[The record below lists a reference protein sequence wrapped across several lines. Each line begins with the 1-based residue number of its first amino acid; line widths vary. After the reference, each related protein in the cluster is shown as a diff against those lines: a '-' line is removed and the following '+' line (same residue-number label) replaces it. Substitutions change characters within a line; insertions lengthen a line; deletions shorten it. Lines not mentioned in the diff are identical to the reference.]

1 MEKENYNNGYNSGNG
16 EPKLYDDLPK
26 EIVDM
31 LRETHPLMGKGEQ
44 PDTTPYGVRNRP
56 STTEQMEHN
65 ELSQDTTTYVDWS
78 GNAGEETITGRR
90 TRRYAQEDA
99 DQQYTMRF
107 QTIQS
112 ENDDMYQTQMR
123 YDNTENM
130 YHTQKIDFTPQYS
143 PHQQHYDDD
152 YNNQYQQQPD
162 YVDEVSQNTN
172 YTYQNEYQNSYQEGY
187 QQNEYQ
193 QNGYENSEQTAYD
206 MPPERPRG
214 PLMQEIEITLPGPG
228 GNRNDDIDERE
239 NRRNRRNHYDD
250 YDLTRGAKQMDL
262 DELYND
268 DYEDEESISFHPG
281 KKLGVVFSLIVIVL
295 IGFLGFRCIS
305 LSGKLKE
312 AQKTIAEHDDLSEK
326 YQTLEMDN
334 LKLKE
339 EIETLK
345 SGGTTVA
352 PGEGEQQQ
360 QNNDTSQTAT
370 DDPGNFDWYTVTDGD
385 GTWWGLAQKFYGDGT
400 QYTRILEANG
410 KKESDYVKTGDKL
423 KIPK

>member
-16 EPKLYDDLPK
+16 EPQLYDDLPK

-31 LRETHPLMGKGEQ
+31 LRETHPLMGKSEQ
-44 PDTTPYGVRNRP
+44 AQSYGVKNNTNVAP
-56 STTEQMEHN
+56 QVEQQ
-65 ELSQDTTTYVDWS
+65 ELSQDTSRIDWS
-78 GNAGEETITGRR
+78 GGAGEETITGRR

-112 ENDDMYQTQMR
+112 ENDAMYQTQSG
-123 YDNTENM
+123 YDNTEN

-143 PHQQHYDDD
+143 PHQQHYDDYD
-152 YNNQYQQQPD
+152 NQYHQQPE
-162 YVDEVSQNTN
+162 YVEEVPQNTN
-172 YTYQNEYQNSYQEGY
+172 YTYQNDYQNSYQEGY

-193 QNGYENSEQTAYD
+193 QNGYENREQNGYD
-206 MPPERPRG
+206 MPSPSERPKG
-214 PLMQEIEITLPGPG
+214 PFMQEIEITLPG
-228 GNRNDDIDERE
+228 GNANGDMDDRE
-239 NRRNRRNHYDD
+239 NRRNRHNHYDD
-250 YDLTRGAKQMDL
+250 YDLARGAKQMDL

-268 DYEDEESISFHPG
+268 DYEEEENISFRPG
-281 KKLGVVFSLIVIVL
+281 RKLGIVFSLILIVL

-312 AQKTIAEHDDLSEK
+312 AQRTIAEQNDLNERNE
-326 YQTLEMDN
+326 TLEMDN

-345 SGGTTVA
+345 GGGTPA
-352 PGEGEQQQ
+352 AEGENQQQ
-360 QNNDTSQTAT
+360 DTNTDTNTTQAT
-370 DDPGNFDWYTVTDGD
+370 SEDPGNFDWYTVTDSD
-385 GTWWGLAQKFYGDGT
+385 GSWWALAQKFYGDGT

-410 KKESDYVKTGDKL
+410 KKESDYVRTGDKL